1 MVETAYLTIAEAAD
15 RFRDGSL
22 SPIDLVE
29 AQLDR
34 IARLNPLL
42 NAYLHVSA
50 DLARALATDAAAR
63 LKASDDSD
71 PLLGIPIGL
80 KDLYDVA
87 GQVTTAGSPIRAGA
101 VAAED
106 CAVAASLRA
115 AGAVFLGKHN
125 MHEWAFGVTT
135 NNPHFGP
142 ARNPWNTDHVPGG
155 SSGGTGVA
163 LAAGLCFGG
172 FGSDTG
178 GSIRIPASVCGIVGL
193 KPTTGRVSL
202 RGVVPLSWSLDHAGP
217 MARSVADVTLL
228 LRAVDR
234 YDPLDPT
241 CLDAP
246 REDPTS
252 RLSLGARGVRLL
264 VPDGYFIEEALPEV
278 ADLVIAGVR
287 ALERAGAKVESVSLP
302 GAEAL
307 NPANAELIRCDA
319 AAYHAED
326 LRLRADQF
334 GADVLRRLRENE
346 QIHGTGYALDRR
358 LGVVWRRKLE
368 ALLGDDGLLALPT
381 TPIPAPPIEGVDPIT
396 AARNLTSFTGPFNLT
411 GLPALSVPAGFTS
424 AGLPIGLQL
433 VGRPWAEAL
442 VLQAGMAYERA
453 TDWLSRHPDI

>member
-1 MVETAYLTIAEAAD
+1 MVDVAYLTIAEAAD
-15 RFRDGSL
+15 RFRAGSL
-22 SPIDLVE
+22 SPIELAE

-34 IARLNPLL
+34 IGRLNPRL
-42 NAYLHVSA
+42 NVYLHVSA
-50 DLARALATDAAAR
+50 DLARSQARDAAAR
-63 LKASDDSD
+63 LKAGDDSD

-87 GQVTTAGSPIRAGA
+87 GQVTTAGSPIRADA

-135 NNPHFGP
+135 NNPHFG
-142 ARNPWNTDHVPGG
+142 AAHNPWNTERVPGG
-155 SSGGTGVA
+155 SSGGTGAA

-217 MARSVADVTLL
+217 MARSVADVALL
-228 LRAVDR
+228 LKAVDR
-234 YDPLDPT
+234 YDPLDPA
-241 CLDAP
+241 CLDLP

-252 RLSLGARGVRLL
+252 RLSLGARGIRLL
-264 VPDGYFIEEALPEV
+264 VPEGYFFDEAIPEV
-278 ADLVIAGVR
+278 ADLVMAGVR
-287 ALERAGAKVESVSLP
+287 ALERAGARVEPVSLP

-307 NPANAELIRCDA
+307 NPANAELIRCDS

-326 LRLRADQF
+326 LRLRADQL
-334 GADVLRRLRENE
+334 GADVLKRLRENE
-346 QIHGTGYALDRR
+346 QIPGTGYALDRR

-368 ALLGDDGLLALPT
+368 ALLGEDGLLVVPT

-424 AGLPIGLQL
+424 GGLPVGLQL
-433 VGRPWAEAL
+433 VGRQWSEAL
-442 VLQAGMAYERA
+442 CLQVGNAYERA
-453 TDWLSRHPDI
+453 TEWHLRHPDL